1 MDDQTTDNQTTAEGT
16 ADNNAASIESI
27 MGGMVTNAPEAQPG
41 DNGDKAEGNS
51 GNQDAGTQ
59 APAWTQQLPKEL
71 RDNADF
77 MKQMVKFNTI
87 GDLGRSYSELESK
100 IGKTIIQPGEDASE
114 EDIAAFYS
122 KLGKP
127 DNVEGYGLTEE
138 KHKAFI
144 EAAYKNNLT
153 VKQAQAL
160 YADLEATANNA
171 INQAKA
177 NLQAQ
182 AKATTEALKQEYG
195 NHYNAKIQMLQRGVN
210 EYGGKALGEKLQAT
224 GLIADPDVVRMFIK
238 LGEQASE
245 AGTVTKTNNDTGYQ
259 SIAEGGHLSFGNDF
273 K

>member
-1 MDDQTTDNQTTAEGT
+1 MFDLATDNQNTVSGT

-27 MGGMVTNAPEAQPG
+27 MGSMTNNAPEAQPG
-41 DNGDKAEGNS
+41 DNGETAKGNS
-51 GNQDAGTQ
+51 GSQDAGTQ

-77 MKQMVKFNTI
+77 MKQIAKFNTI
-87 GDLGRSYSELESK
+87 GDLGKSYSELESK
-100 IGKTIIQPGEDASE
+100 LGKSIIQPGEDASE

-127 DNVEGYGLTEE
+127 ETADGYGLTEE

-160 YADLEATANNA
+160 YADLEATANTA

-195 NHYNAKIQMLQRGVN
+195 NHYEAKIQMLQRGVN

-245 AGTVTKTNNDTGYQ
+245 AGTVTKTNNDNGYQ
-259 SIAEGGHLSFGNDF
+259 SISDGGHLSFGNDF